1 MKNNILL
8 LSVCSFLMLA
18 WASCTDSVDYTPAEY
33 IKSDC
38 SKMSF
43 TTDDEY
49 YEFAP
54 SSNSRKVTLTV
65 TREKTDDDVVVPL
78 VVNRNDDNVFSIPE
92 TISFSKGQSS
102 VDFDVNFPEVV
113 IGQIYKFE
121 IALPSEFVDPY
132 STSVLSTC
140 GYSVQCIQW
149 DLYGTGNFNSSMFR
163 SSWEQAIYKASH
175 AELYKLP
182 SLYAEGADILV
193 DVEGSKAQVSEQL
206 AFVDS
211 TYGNVYVSG
220 SGEFVDK
227 TLKLKLEFY
236 CSAGSFGEKDE
247 VYTLQ

>member
-8 LSVCSFLMLA
+8 LSVFSFLMLA
-18 WASCTDSVDYTPAEY
+18 WTSCTDTVDYIPAEY

-38 SKMSF
+38 PKMSF

-49 YEFAP
+49 YEFPP
-54 SSNSRKVTLTV
+54 SSTTRKVTITV
-65 TREKTDDDVVVPL
+65 TREKNDDDVVVPL
-78 VVNRNDDNVFSIPE
+78 IVNRNDGNVFSFPE

-113 IGQIYKFE
+113 IGQLYKFE
-121 IALPSEFVDPY
+121 IALPSEYVDPY
-132 STSVLSTC
+132 STSVFATC

-149 DLYGTGNFNSSMFR
+149 DLYGTGNFTSSMFR
-163 SSWEQAIYKASH
+163 QSWKQNFYKASH

-182 SLYAEGADILV
+182 SLYTEGADILV
-193 DVEGSKAQVSEQL
+193 NIDGTNAQVSEQL

-211 TYGNVYVSG
+211 TYGYVYVSG
-220 SGEFVDK
+220 SGELIDK

-236 CSAGSFGEKDE
+236 CSAGSFGEMDE
-247 VYTLQ
+247 VYILE